1 MKSKREVFGTIC
13 NIHYPYIM
21 MYTYLCKDDHNLYVN
36 HCDGDDTPE
45 LYAHITKAANKFWHL
60 IEI

>member
-1 MKSKREVFGTIC
+1 MKSKQEIYTAIC

-21 MYTYLCKDDHNLYVN
+21 MYTYLSQNDYNLYVN
-36 HCDGDDTPE
+36 HCWGDDTPE
-45 LYAHITKAANKFWHL
+45 LYFHITKAARKFWHL